1 MGATVS
7 GTDGLFYTPVNTGTA
22 LTPFEIYVLTTISS
36 TDVIYQ
42 RWAPSSSSDYLGV
55 SVSTSKSMTSFS
67 ISNIST
73 QVIGQST
80 AMTFTIM
87 ASAPVLSNSKV
98 KFEAAPAA
106 DGMDWTNFGIFG
118 STDYSKGTGATAE
131 ATVDINN
138 DITFGNSISFT

>member
-1 MGATVS
+1 MGATSS

-22 LTPFEIYVLTTISS
+22 LSPFEIYILTTISS
-36 TDVIYQ
+36 SDVIYQ
-42 RWAPSSSSDYLGV
+42 KWAPSSSSDYLGV

-67 ISNIST
+67 ISSIST

-80 AMTFTIM
+80 SMTMTIM
-87 ASAPVLSNSKV
+87 PSAPVLSNSKI
-98 KFEAAPAA
+98 KFEAAPST

-131 ATVDINN
+131 AIVTINT
-138 DITFGNSISFT
+138 DITFGNSMSFT